1 MVRSPIRRLLLVVA
15 LIVVVVIIGVRL
27 FPGTV
32 LYWGSPLRI
41 EHYLQD
47 QTPIGTAQD
56 EVMAW
61 LQRRGSVAKINVAA
75 IAAHSTFPPTET
87 GGASF
92 IQTSVAS
99 YRIVFRADVEAF
111 YVFDANARLADIGVR
126 RTVDAP

>member
-1 MVRSPIRRLLLVVA
+1 M
-15 LIVVVVIIGVRL
+15 IGVTF
-27 FPGTV
+27 FPGTI

-41 EHYLQD
+41 DHYLQD
-47 QTPIGTAQD
+47 QTPIGSTQD
-56 EVMAW
+56 AVVTW
-61 LQRRGSVAKINVAA
+61 LRQRGSGAKINVAA
-75 IAAHSTFPPTET
+75 IAPHSAFPPTEI

-92 IQTSVAS
+92 IQTTIAS